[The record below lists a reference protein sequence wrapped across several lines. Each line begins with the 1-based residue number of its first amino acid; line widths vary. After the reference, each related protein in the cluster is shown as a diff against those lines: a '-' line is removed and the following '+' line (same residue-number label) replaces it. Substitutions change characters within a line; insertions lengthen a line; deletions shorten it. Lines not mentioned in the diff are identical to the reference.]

1 VEALLA
7 KRVDFLTITL
17 YWSSNS
23 VSRRICVICSDPCT
37 QTTWNTSENVWRH
50 PLQSS
55 IRRIRAAASPAP
67 SLTVDNALIALAVPL
82 AYAATSE
89 ASETLLAPLLSQII
103 GTANQN
109 SPLAEQRKRF
119 QEEFHTT
126 RYSLLEFLDP
136 HSAKSVIEVSSLL
149 GSKGRSVYPS
159 TQRSGSPFARY
170 RQLCT
175 LGHCFQGLQLIAGT
189 VETKSAG
196 TQ

>member
-67 SLTVDNALIALAVPL
+67 SLTVDNALIALAVKL
-82 AYAATSE
+82 GG
-89 ASETLLAPLLSQII
+89 LGILSFNTCPSRLCRHL
-103 GTANQN
+103 GG
-109 SPLAEQRKRF
+109 LR
-119 QEEFHTT
+119 
-126 RYSLLEFLDP
+126 D
-136 HSAKSVIEVSSLL
+136 SS
-149 GSKGRSVYPS
+149 S
-159 TQRSGSPFARY
+159 TPA
-170 RQLCT
+170 
-175 LGHCFQGLQLIAGT
+175 
-189 VETKSAG
+189 
-196 TQ
+196 